1 MNDYLKDSFIDV
13 IQINELIG
21 EAIIKKYFRSLDL
34 KKCMIL
40 LNELYS
46 YMNAFCSCADFDNY
60 KDLQVD
66 YDIYIE

>member
-1 MNDYLKDSFIDV
+1 MNYYLEDSFINV
-13 IQINELIG
+13 LQINELIG
-21 EAIIKKYFRSLDL
+21 NAIITKNFRSLDL

-60 KDLQVD
+60 ENLQVD
-66 YDIYIE
+66 YDIYIK